1 MKHFDEI
8 ARVAY
13 DLYEKSGRIPG
24 RDEQNWIEAEKI
36 VRARYAVKETNEPEA
51 AKAEKKPAV
60 EKKTAAKTSAKKAET
75 GATEPKKTATKRRT
89 KTKE

>member
-1 MKHFDEI
+1 MKLYDEI

-36 VRARYAVKETNEPEA
+36 VRARHAVKETGDPES
-51 AKAEKKPAV
+51 AKAEKKTVTETKAPT
-60 EKKTAAKTSAKKAET
+60 KTVSKKAET
-75 GATEPKKTATKRRT
+75 AATEPKKTVTKRRT
-89 KTKE
+89 KTK

>member
-36 VRARYAVKETNEPEA
+36 VRARYAVKETSGPESV
-51 AKAEKKPAV
+51 KT
-60 EKKTAAKTSAKKAET
+60 EKKTAAEKKATTKTSAKKAEA
-75 GATEPKKTATKRRT
+75 GATEPKKTVTKRQT